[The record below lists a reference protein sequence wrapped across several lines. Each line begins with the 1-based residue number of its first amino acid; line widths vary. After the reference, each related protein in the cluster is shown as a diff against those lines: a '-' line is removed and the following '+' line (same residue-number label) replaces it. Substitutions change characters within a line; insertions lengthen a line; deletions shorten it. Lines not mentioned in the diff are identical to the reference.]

1 MNIEKIC
8 RKGMYW
14 TVVAGAATVLLACG
28 GGGGGGSGGTP
39 NAPYKIELT
48 AQRYSLPLNLE
59 NKRPGLGGYSG
70 VGRLSP
76 YTVALDVK
84 ATIAGRPIPSSGD
97 EKVFGCSLDRSI
109 GNDVSLYYLDG
120 DPEHMV
126 DVTLADGRTVKIPG
140 AYRSIALPSNAGMA
154 TFHFHADDT
163 AGVAKIT
170 CTIQDPRDKQV
181 REASVEI
188 KVGEDNP
195 NPSPTDLYIE
205 TRTTGSV
212 GYTFTQGSQ
221 LNNQIQVQSAIFDVQ
236 NQRVPDPV
244 GNNLHARIVSGYSDA
259 AIGARLGSAGSG
271 STGRNTWVSSKTI
284 NGRATF
290 TVFGG
295 QYEGPI
301 LIEFLTDALD
311 NNVDN
316 GIAVPVSNLTVVYAL
331 NQPPPDFVTPVEIA
345 DQELVGYFE
354 QPFLAVL
361 DFAVD
366 DKGNKLRGI
375 PPHTWRLVSG
385 RLPEG
390 LNLQSNGV
398 IAGTPKEI
406 IKDHKFEVAVVDSTA
421 SRLPWAGNQ
430 SDTHVFSITINESQ
444 YKVHIAECGSAGTSG
459 SVCELPPAVVGT
471 TYVSVLTG
479 AGGNGT
485 YTWESIPASPPPIH
499 GFLNFDP
506 QTAILTSEG
515 EVPVSLLAC
524 VKVPGNPGNPGGTP
538 PVPPTPDTFEYQD
551 KSYDFVIS
559 VTSAGITHRQPV
571 RVKVTGD
578 GTKPTSCP

>member
-59 NKRPGLGGYSG
+59 GKRPGLDGYSG
-70 VGRLSP
+70 FGRLSP

-84 ATIAGRPIPSSGD
+84 ATIAGRPIPSNEDNAFS
-97 EKVFGCSLDRSI
+97 CSLDRTV
-109 GNDVSLYYLDG
+109 GNDVALYYLDG
-120 DPEHMV
+120 KSEHEV
-126 DVTLADGRTVKIPG
+126 EVTLEDGRQLKLPG
-140 AYRSIALPSNAGMA
+140 AYRAITLPSNSGMA

-170 CTIQDPRDKQV
+170 CTIQDPRDQQV

-221 LNNQIQVQSAIFDVQ
+221 LNNQIQVQAAIFDVQ
-236 NQRVPDPV
+236 NQRVPDPI

-259 AIGARLGSAGSG
+259 AIGARLGSAGAG

-290 TVFGG
+290 TVIGG

-331 NQPPPDFVTPVEIA
+331 NQPPPDSVTPVVIA

-366 DKGNKLRGI
+366 NNGNKLRGI

-390 LNLQSNGV
+390 LILQSNGV
-398 IAGTPKEI
+398 ITGTPKEI

-421 SRLPWAGNQ
+421 SRLPWAANQ
-430 SDTHVFSITINESQ
+430 GDTHVFSITINESQ
-444 YKVHIAECGSAGTSG
+444 YKVHIAECGNAETPGA
-459 SVCELPPAVVGT
+459 VCELAPAVVGSP
-471 TYVSVLTG
+471 YLFVLTG

-485 YTWESIPASPPPIH
+485 YTWESQPASPPPIH
-499 GFLNFDP
+499 GFLNFDA
-506 QTAILTSEG
+506 QKAILSSEG
-515 EVPVSLLAC
+515 PVSASLLTC
-524 VKVPGNPGNPGGTP
+524 IKTPGNPGNPGANP
-538 PVPPTPDTFEYQD
+538 PVPATPDTFAYQD
-551 KSYDFVIS
+551 KSYDFIIS
-559 VTSAGITHRQPV
+559 VTSAGVTHRQPV

-578 GTKPTSCP
+578 GSQPTSCP